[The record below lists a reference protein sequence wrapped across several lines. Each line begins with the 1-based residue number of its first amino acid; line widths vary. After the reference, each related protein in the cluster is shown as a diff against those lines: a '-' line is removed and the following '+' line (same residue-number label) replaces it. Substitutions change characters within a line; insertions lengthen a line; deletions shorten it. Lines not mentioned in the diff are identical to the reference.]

1 MCSLNNPFLA
11 FGFALASLALAFWC
25 LWRDWK
31 LALGVMV
38 VCIAFCGFMSHLV
51 QPCLDARVSLNR

>member
-1 MCSLNNPFLA
+1 
-11 FGFALASLALAFWC
+11 LAFWC